1 MTENLF
7 IGRAIRRMH
16 KFVWKVNWFEE
27 ITAACWKKDTG
38 LFYDS
43 QNIDQEGNKTRAK
56 AMNFERKLTSKM
68 PNYKWLREKGV
79 KRAERYLK
87 NED

>member
-1 MTENLF
+1 MLE
-7 IGRAIRRMH
+7 
-16 KFVWKVNWFEE
+16 
-27 ITAACWKKDTG
+27 KDTE

-68 PNYKWLREKGV
+68 PNYK
-79 KRAERYLK
+79 
-87 NED
+87 